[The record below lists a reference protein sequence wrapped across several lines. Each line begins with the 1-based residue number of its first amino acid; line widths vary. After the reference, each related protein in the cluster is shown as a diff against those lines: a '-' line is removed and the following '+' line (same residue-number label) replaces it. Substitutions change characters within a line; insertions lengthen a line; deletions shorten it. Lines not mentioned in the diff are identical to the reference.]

1 MKKSLSQ
8 PLVAVI
14 AALVAG
20 TAVAATATSTPSA
33 PAANAAAPL
42 VHINNFAFGPQTLT
56 VRAGTIVTWVNDDE
70 EPHTVTASDHSY
82 RSPILNT
89 GRRVSHR
96 YDTPGQYAYFCSLH
110 PHMTGRIV
118 VTA

>member
-1 MKKSLSQ
+1 MKTSLPR
-8 PLVAVI
+8 PLIAVI
-14 AALVAG
+14 AAFVAG
-20 TAVAATATSTPSA
+20 TAIAAAASTPSA
-33 PAANAAAPL
+33 PAAAAAPM
-42 VHINNFAFGPQTLT
+42 VHIHNFAFGPQTLT
-56 VRAGTIVTWVNDDE
+56 VRVGTTVTWVNDDE

-82 RSPILNT
+82 HSPILNT
-89 GRRVSHR
+89 GMRVSHR

>member
-1 MKKSLSQ
+1 MKKSLPR
-8 PLVAVI
+8 PLAAVI

-20 TAVAATATSTPSA
+20 TTTASTPSA
-33 PAANAAAPL
+33 PAATAAAPL

-82 RSPILNT
+82 RSQILNT
-89 GRRVSHR
+89 GGRVSHR

>member
-1 MKKSLSQ
+1 MKAPLSR
-8 PLVAVI
+8 PLIAVV

-20 TAVAATATSTPSA
+20 ATIAATAPTPPP
-33 PAANAAAPL
+33 PAAVAAAPL

-56 VRAGTIVTWVNDDE
+56 VRAGMTVTWVNDDE

-82 RSPILNT
+82 HSPILNT
-89 GRRVSHR
+89 GGRVSHR
-96 YDTPGQYAYFCSLH
+96 YDAPGQYAYFCSLH

>member
-1 MKKSLSQ
+1 MKKSLPR
-8 PLVAVI
+8 PLIAFI
-14 AALVAG
+14 AALFAS
-20 TAVAATATSTPSA
+20 TAVAATASTPSA

-56 VRAGTIVTWVNDDE
+56 VRAGTTVTWINDDE

-82 RSPILNT
+82 RSQILNT
-89 GRRVSHR
+89 GMRVSHR

>member
-1 MKKSLSQ
+1 MKKSLPR
-8 PLVAVI
+8 PLIAVV

-20 TAVAATATSTPSA
+20 ITIAATASTPSA
-33 PAANAAAPL
+33 PAANAAPPL

-70 EPHTVTASDHSY
+70 EPHNVTASDHSY
-82 RSPILNT
+82 RSPLLNT
-89 GRRVSHR
+89 GARVSHR

>member
-1 MKKSLSQ
+1 MKKTLPW
-8 PLVAVI
+8 PLIAVI

-20 TAVAATATSTPSA
+20 TTVAVTASTPSA

-42 VHINNFAFGPQTLT
+42 VHIDNFAFGPQTLT
-56 VRAGTIVTWVNDDE
+56 VRAGTTVTWVNDDE
-70 EPHTVTASDHSY
+70 EPHTVTASDRSYHSQ
-82 RSPILNT
+82 ILNT
-89 GRRVSHR
+89 GGRVSHR
-96 YDTPGQYAYFCSLH
+96 YEMPGQYAYFCSLH

>member
-1 MKKSLSQ
+1 MKTSLPR
-8 PLVAVI
+8 PLIAVV
-14 AALVAG
+14 AALLAG
-20 TAVAATATSTPSA
+20 TAIAATAATPAA
-33 PAANAAAPL
+33 PGANAAAPL
-42 VHINNFAFGPQTLT
+42 VHIHNFAFGPQVLT

-89 GRRVSHR
+89 GARFSHR

-110 PHMTGRIV
+110 PHMTGRIL

>member
-1 MKKSLSQ
+1 MKKFLPR
-8 PLVAVI
+8 PLIAVI

-20 TAVAATATSTPSA
+20 TTIAATAATPSA

-56 VRAGTIVTWVNDDE
+56 VRAGAIVTWVNDDE
-70 EPHTVTASDHSY
+70 EPHNVTASDHSY
-82 RSPILNT
+82 RSPLLNT
-89 GRRVSHR
+89 GARVSHR

>member
-1 MKKSLSQ
+1 MNN
-8 PLVAVI
+8 PLPRPLIAVV

-20 TAVAATATSTPSA
+20 TAIAATAATP
-33 PAANAAAPL
+33 PALAASAAAPL

-70 EPHTVTASDHSY
+70 EPHRVVATDNSYHSQ
-82 RSPILNT
+82 ILNT
-89 GRRVSHR
+89 GGRVSHR

-110 PHMTGRIV
+110 PHMTGRIL

>member
-1 MKKSLSQ
+1 MTKFLPR
-8 PLVAVI
+8 PLIAVI

-20 TAVAATATSTPSA
+20 STIAASASTPPA

-42 VHINNFAFGPQTLT
+42 VHIHNFAFGPQTLT

-70 EPHTVTASDHSY
+70 EPHTVTASDRSY

-89 GRRVSHR
+89 GGRVSHR

>member
-1 MKKSLSQ
+1 MKKSLPR
-8 PLVAVI
+8 PLIAVI

-20 TAVAATATSTPSA
+20 TTVAVTAATPSA
-33 PAANAAAPL
+33 PAANAAAPM

-89 GRRVSHR
+89 GGRVSHR

>member
-1 MKKSLSQ
+1 MKKSLLW
-8 PLVAVI
+8 PLIAVI

-20 TAVAATATSTPSA
+20 TAVAVTASTPSA
-33 PAANAAAPL
+33 PAATAAAPL
-42 VHINNFAFGPQTLT
+42 VHINNFAFGPQTLS
-56 VRAGTIVTWVNDDE
+56 VRAGMTVTWVNDDE
-70 EPHTVTASDHSY
+70 EPHTVTASDRSY
-82 RSPILNT
+82 RSPLLNT
-89 GRRVSHR
+89 GARVSHR

>member
-1 MKKSLSQ
+1 MKKSLLW
-8 PLVAVI
+8 PLIAVI

-20 TAVAATATSTPSA
+20 TTIAATASTPSA
-33 PAANAAAPL
+33 PAVNAAAPL
-42 VHINNFAFGPQTLT
+42 VHSNNFAFGPQTLT
-56 VRAGTIVTWVNDDE
+56 VRAGTTVTWVNDDE
-70 EPHTVTASDHSY
+70 EPHNVTASDHSY
-82 RSPILNT
+82 HSQILNT
-89 GRRVSHR
+89 GGRVSHR